1 MDDYI
6 DYRQTEV
13 LTAREVQEIL
23 KVGNKTVY
31 RLFAGDCP
39 FRVVKIPGGYR
50 IHAKSFFEWLD
61 GKRKKDYIPAEACE
75 EQVWEVLHKL
85 LDRILNLKKAVC
97 STGHPGGSRISRQLL
112 IFMVQFEE
120 NVVQ

>member
-6 DYRQTEV
+6 DYRQAEV

-31 RLFAGDCP
+31 RLFTGDCP

-61 GKRKKDYIPAEACE
+61 GRETKQTTAQAILTKD
-75 EQVWEVLHKL
+75 
-85 LDRILNLKKAVC
+85 
-97 STGHPGGSRISRQLL
+97 
-112 IFMVQFEE
+112 
-120 NVVQ
+120 

>member
-6 DYRQTEV
+6 DYRQAEV

-31 RLFAGDCP
+31 RLFAGACP
-39 FRVVKIPGGYR
+39 FQVVKIPGGYR

-61 GKRKKDYIPAEACE
+61 GKEDQKTLKNVKK
-75 EQVWEVLHKL
+75 VK
-85 LDRILNLKKAVC
+85 
-97 STGHPGGSRISRQLL
+97 
-112 IFMVQFEE
+112 
-120 NVVQ
+120 

>member
-6 DYRQTEV
+6 DYRQEEV

-31 RLFAGDCP
+31 RLFTGDCP
-39 FRVVKIPGGYR
+39 FRVVKISGGYR

-61 GKRKKDYIPAEACE
+61 GKENQQNQQTPKKI
-75 EQVWEVLHKL
+75 
-85 LDRILNLKKAVC
+85 KK
-97 STGHPGGSRISRQLL
+97 TK
-112 IFMVQFEE
+112 
-120 NVVQ
+120 